1 MMQRREFML
10 FSWKTALAGACLG
23 SGALAASSLF
33 ASQAQAAQARP
44 SGASGTPLRL
54 ACPAE
59 ATVGQAFELRVQGL
73 PPEARVAVDWDGHRI
88 PLPVEADGGQGQGAG
103 QARALL
109 GLDVNRWPA
118 GTKSLTREAVVSVES
133 GGGRRE
139 LRQSVRLS
147 ARTYPSEKLT
157 LPEAMVTPPNPEV
170 EARIRAEREAVERV
184 LSRVGARRLWD
195 LPLTRPVPGI
205 VLSPYG
211 FRRILNGKPKAPHR
225 GLDFRGTAGTPV
237 AACARGEVVLAAEH
251 YYSGRSVYLDHGGG
265 VFSMYFH
272 LAEISVREGETT
284 ARGAVIGAVGQTGR
298 ATGPHLHLS
307 LRVPGGLVDPAPLLG

>member
-1 MMQRREFML
+1 MQRREFMF
-10 FSWKTALAGACLG
+10 FSGKTALAGACLG
-23 SGALAASSLF
+23 GGVLAASSVF
-33 ASQAQAAQARP
+33 AAQAKAGP
-44 SGASGTPLRL
+44 SGASGTPFRL

-59 ATVGQAFELRVQGL
+59 AAVGQAFELRVDNL
-73 PPEARVAVDWDGHRI
+73 PPEGRVALEWDGVRV
-88 PLPVEADGGQGQGAG
+88 PLSVETDGGQGQV
-103 QARALL
+103 RALL

-118 GTKSLTREAVVSVES
+118 GAKSVTREAVVSVES

-139 LRQSVRLS
+139 ARQSVRI
-147 ARTYPSEKLT
+147 AGRTYPSEKLT
-157 LPEAMVTPPNPEV
+157 LPEAMVTPPSPEV
-170 EARIRAEREAVERV
+170 EARIRAEREVVDRA
-184 LSRVGARRLWD
+184 LSRVGAHRLWD
-195 LPLTRPVPGI
+195 LPLARPVPGV

-225 GLDFRGTAGTPV
+225 GLDFRGAVGTPV

-272 LAEISVREGETT
+272 LAEISVREGETM